1 MDQVEPLQ
9 APGREEIENT
19 EAALEE
25 ALQTEASDLPI
36 PYAQSAEQ

>member
-1 MDQVEPLQ
+1 LQ

-25 ALQTEASDLPI
+25 ALQPEASDLPI
-36 PYAQSAEQ
+36 SFA

>member
-1 MDQVEPLQ
+1 MDRIDPLQ

-25 ALQTEASDLPI
+25 ALQTEASDPPI
-36 PYAQSAEQ
+36 PYAQSVEQ